1 MEVIS
6 VNIEGLKII
15 KPQVFKDER
24 GYFAETFNFKKFQ
37 EAIGTE
43 CRFVQDNE
51 SFSGKG
57 VLRGL
62 HFQNPPYDQGKLVR
76 VSQGSVLDVAVDIRK
91 SSPTYGMHHAIVLS
105 EDNHLQFW
113 IPPGFAHGFL
123 TLEEGT
129 KFQYKCTN
137 YYEPS
142 SEGTIDWNDKIIN
155 IDWGVSHPIISEKDK
170 KGEEFAIFETKFD

>member
-6 VNIEGLKII
+6 VEIEGLKII
-15 KPQVFKDER
+15 KPRVFRDER
-24 GYFAETFNFKKFQ
+24 GYFSETFNLTKFQ
-37 EAIGTE
+37 SALGLD

-51 SFSGKG
+51 SYSEKG

-62 HFQNPPYDQGKLVR
+62 HFQNPPFAQGKLVR

-91 SSPTYGMHHAIVLS
+91 TSPTYGKYHALVLS
-105 EDNHLQFW
+105 EENQLQFW

-137 YYEPS
+137 YYEPTA
-142 SEGTIDWNDKIIN
+142 EGTIDWNDKLIN
-155 IDWGVSHPIISEKDK
+155 IDWGVSNPTISEKDK
-170 KGEEFAIFETKFD
+170 VGENFAMFESKFE